1 MEFHFDGYWDSR
13 YHLVDPASVCFEEY
27 NYPASSKWLSH
38 ILSTITRL
46 GEPFWMF
53 VGDSVLII
61 QYYL

>member
-1 MEFHFDGYWDSR
+1 
-13 YHLVDPASVCFEEY
+13 
-27 NYPASSKWLSH
+27 LSH